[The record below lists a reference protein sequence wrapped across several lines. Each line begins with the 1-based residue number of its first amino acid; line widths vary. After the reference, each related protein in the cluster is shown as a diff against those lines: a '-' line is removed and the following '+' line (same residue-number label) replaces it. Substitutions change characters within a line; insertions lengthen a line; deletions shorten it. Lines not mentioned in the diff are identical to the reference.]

1 MHNPDVTGP
10 AMVFLFLSFAAVIFL
25 VVLFVAPIKLYS
37 IHREIRRTNDLLRLQ
52 ADLLVKIE
60 DRERVQVGLLAT
72 IANMSQA
79 AKERLSSGSNL

>member
-1 MHNPDVTGP
+1 
-10 AMVFLFLSFAAVIFL
+10 MVLLVLAGLVFL

-37 IHREIRRTNDLLRLQ
+37 IHREIQRTNDLLRLQ
-52 ADLLVKIE
+52 ADLLAKIE

-79 AKERLSSGSNL
+79 ARERISSGSNL

>member
-10 AMVFLFLSFAAVIFL
+10 AMVFFFLFFAAIIFL

-79 AKERLSSGSNL
+79 ARERLSSGSNL